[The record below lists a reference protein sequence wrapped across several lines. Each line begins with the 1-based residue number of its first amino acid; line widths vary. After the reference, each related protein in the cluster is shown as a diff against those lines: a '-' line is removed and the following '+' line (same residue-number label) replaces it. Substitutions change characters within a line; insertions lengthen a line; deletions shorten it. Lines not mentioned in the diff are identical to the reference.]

1 MLSVDFMLHT
11 ERSLLLFAVLWCLAN
26 QNANAQVL
34 EFDRDVRPILSEHCF
49 ACHGPDA
56 SKLKAGLRMDRKESV
71 FSQLESGATAVVTGL
86 PNDSEMIRRIGSHDP
101 EQVMPPPEE
110 GKALTT
116 IKIETLRRW
125 VQEGAPWTNHWSFE
139 MVKAPVV
146 PRENLAAG
154 TVSNPIDAFVLSK
167 LQSQGL
173 SQSPKETKEKLL
185 RRVSLDLTGIPPSL
199 HDVKEFLNDDSHT
212 AFETVVDRLL
222 NSIHFGER
230 MAMPWLDL
238 ARYGD
243 TSGYHNDSLRDMWLW
258 REWVIN
264 AFNSNK
270 PFDQFTIEQLAG
282 DLVPE
287 ASIQQKVASGFH
299 RNVMTSDEGGLID
312 AEYRNLYVVDRIAT
326 TGVTWLGMTVA
337 CAQCHD
343 HKYDPIT
350 QADFYKLYA
359 FFNNVPE
366 NGKDG
371 VRDRNPMPYLRIIS
385 ESEEEQLALH
395 ERNLIDANRKL
406 SELTKELPEKQQV
419 WEREFVS
426 GKSQTELP
434 SASSNLS
441 LDEKGGSVE
450 CKEIVGLAAIP
461 AADRS
466 QKQKEQLEKY
476 FRQTQVPDFAVLQKS
491 VDDLKKIKEDY
502 ERTLPNTMVMSEM
515 EKPRDTFIK
524 VRGNYDQDGTKVESA
539 VPAFLPQIAKP
550 VDDKPLNRLSLAKWL
565 VAPEHPLTARV
576 TVNRW
581 WAMLFGTGIVKTL
594 NDFGAQGE
602 RPSHP
607 ELLDWLATDLMRD
620 WNTKRVLKQIVL
632 SATYQQSS
640 QVSATLLA
648 RDQENRLLAR
658 GPRQRLDAEILRD
671 NALAIGGILNPTIGG
686 KSIKPS
692 QPEGTWEINE
702 MSGYKYEKSQ
712 GADLYRRGLYVYW
725 RRSTVY
731 PSFVTLDAPTR
742 EFCVSQR
749 AKTST
754 PLQSLVLMNDPVFV
768 EAARAFAQRILAEP
782 NLDDTARVVFAWR
795 LALTRSPNAAERS
808 ILTRMLEQQQ
818 TTYRNDM
825 EAAMRLVAIGD
836 LPKPANLD
844 DRELA
849 AWTAF
854 SNVILNL
861 NETISN

>member
-71 FSQLESGATAVVTGL
+71 FSQLESGATAVVIGL

-101 EQVMPPPEE
+101 EQVMPPSEE

-385 ESEEEQLALH
+385 KSEEEQLALH

-434 SASSNLS
+434 SASSNLP
-441 LDEKGGSVE
+441 LDEKGDGSVE
-450 CKEIVGLAAIP
+450 
-461 AADRS
+461 
-466 QKQKEQLEKY
+466 Y
-476 FRQTQVPDFAVLQKS
+476 
-491 VDDLKKIKEDY
+491 
-502 ERTLPNTMVMSEM
+502 
-515 EKPRDTFIK
+515 
-524 VRGNYDQDGTKVESA
+524 
-539 VPAFLPQIAKP
+539 
-550 VDDKPLNRLSLAKWL
+550 
-565 VAPEHPLTARV
+565 
-576 TVNRW
+576 
-581 WAMLFGTGIVKTL
+581 
-594 NDFGAQGE
+594 
-602 RPSHP
+602 
-607 ELLDWLATDLMRD
+607 
-620 WNTKRVLKQIVL
+620 
-632 SATYQQSS
+632 
-640 QVSATLLA
+640 
-648 RDQENRLLAR
+648 
-658 GPRQRLDAEILRD
+658 
-671 NALAIGGILNPTIGG
+671 
-686 KSIKPS
+686 
-692 QPEGTWEINE
+692 
-702 MSGYKYEKSQ
+702 
-712 GADLYRRGLYVYW
+712 
-725 RRSTVY
+725 
-731 PSFVTLDAPTR
+731 
-742 EFCVSQR
+742 
-749 AKTST
+749 
-754 PLQSLVLMNDPVFV
+754 
-768 EAARAFAQRILAEP
+768 
-782 NLDDTARVVFAWR
+782 
-795 LALTRSPNAAERS
+795 
-808 ILTRMLEQQQ
+808 
-818 TTYRNDM
+818 
-825 EAAMRLVAIGD
+825 
-836 LPKPANLD
+836 
-844 DRELA
+844 
-849 AWTAF
+849 
-854 SNVILNL
+854 
-861 NETISN
+861 

>member
-71 FSQLESGATAVVTGL
+71 FSQLESGATAVVIGL

-434 SASSNLS
+434 SASSNLP

-450 CKEIVGLAAIP
+450 YKEIVGLAAIP